1 MHKTLQQTLKT
12 GWVVIAVLG
21 VMTAVEFAI
30 ALTLEGAALLSLLL
44 VLGLAKAWL
53 IIQYFMHFGQL
64 WQHVTDAW
72 SGMLYDSTDDE
83 PEELRQD

>member
-12 GWVVIAVLG
+12 GRVVIAVLF

-30 ALTLEGAALLSLLL
+30 ALTVDGAALLTLLL
-44 VLGLAKAWL
+44 VIGLAKAWL

-64 WQHVTDAW
+64 WGHIADAW
-72 SGMLYDSTDDE
+72 HGMLSDDE
-83 PEELRQD
+83 VGPENMGQE